1 MITWDS
7 LAEDS
12 NAATLFTGTLDAGF
26 YSYGLKLNAAGNG
39 YDLSPEGYNNLG
51 GVLLNVLGCMS
62 TGWFEQLDTLSK
74 RMGELR
80 MGADFYRQQ
89 DQQARNAGEA
99 PRGHYWARTA
109 SGRTDTDLGIAGVC
123 GFTEYQ
129 YGADSGADWIVAS
142 GRNSML
148 LPVSSEDIAGVTAA
162 SMTAGEA
169 RAARTA
175 VTEALYAS
183 WLHSRGWFAD
193 AVLKG
198 MSYNAAWSAV
208 QPGGTERGGYDNW
221 GLGMSM
227 EAGRQW
233 SSAGGWFL
241 EPSVQIA
248 WLHSGSTHIVT
259 NQGLEVA
266 EAQPT
271 SGNLPDA
278 CEPDAH
284 GASTEAGSWCRAT

>member
-1 MITWDS
+1 
-7 LAEDS
+7 
-12 NAATLFTGTLDAGF
+12 
-26 YSYGLKLNAAGNG
+26 
-39 YDLSPEGYNNLG
+39 
-51 GVLLNVLGCMS
+51 
-62 TGWFEQLDTLSK
+62 
-74 RMGELR
+74 

-148 LPVSSEDIAGVTAA
+148 AAGLFGGYRRSDRRFHDGWGSKGSTD
-162 SMTAGEA
+162 SGYGG
-169 RAARTA
+169 
-175 VTEALYAS
+175 LYAS

-208 QPGGTERGGYDNW
+208 QPGGTERGGYDNS
-221 GLGMSM
+221 GIGNEHGSRAAVEQRRRMVPGTLRANRMAPFRFHAYRHEPGPGGGGKRSRRLAICRTPASRTHM
-227 EAGRQW
+227 ERQRR
-233 SSAGGWFL
+233 
-241 EPSVQIA
+241 Q
-248 WLHSGSTHIVT
+248 
-259 NQGLEVA
+259 
-266 EAQPT
+266 
-271 SGNLPDA
+271 
-278 CEPDAH
+278 
-284 GASTEAGSWCRAT
+284 